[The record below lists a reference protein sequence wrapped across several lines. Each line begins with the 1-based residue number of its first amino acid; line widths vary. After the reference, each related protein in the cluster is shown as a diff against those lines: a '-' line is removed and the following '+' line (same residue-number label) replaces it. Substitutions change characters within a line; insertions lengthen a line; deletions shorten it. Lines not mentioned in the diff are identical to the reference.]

1 MHRTWDV
8 DAHIHVAMFAD
19 KIEITSPGGLPQGVS
34 EADFLRGGLSILR
47 NRIVANV
54 FFRLHLIER
63 FGTGIRRINES
74 YNRSKVKPV
83 FETTENSIRIIL
95 PVLKMS
101 NHLTEDEDK
110 IFRILKGRLL
120 SSSTISEGT
129 GFGKSKTVAILNKLV
144 KEGYSLLSKNL

>member
-1 MHRTWDV
+1 MRRSSKDPSGFQTQKRTQKNTFD
-8 DAHIHVAMFAD
+8 FA
-19 KIEITSPGGLPQGVS
+19 SSFV
-34 EADFLRGGLSILR
+34 
-47 NRIVANV
+47 
-54 FFRLHLIER
+54 
-63 FGTGIRRINES
+63 
-74 YNRSKVKPV
+74 SKVKPV

-144 KEGYSLLSKNL
+144 KQ